1 MVDRLS
7 TSLAQQLGINNI
19 LLQQSRVNETQLQI
33 SSGKRILAPSDDPAG
48 AVQLLDLSQSLSR
61 LGQFQNNLDY
71 ARNRLSLSEGALD
84 SVTNNLQRVRELAVQ
99 GFNGSNS
106 ATDKKSIALEIF
118 QRLDELVALANTR
131 DGNGDYLYA
140 GFKAQTEP
148 FSGSAATG
156 SFSYNGDQGVRYLKI
171 GENRTITDGNAGAE
185 VFFNLQDKDGNA
197 ESMFAT
203 LYGLATDLSTNK
215 AAAEEATLTLANN
228 PADNSTLIINGVT
241 YEFDGNGSGA
251 TVLGAT
257 VVTIGGTTT
266 ATINALKTAVDA
278 ATVPAGKSAVTTSAS
293 NNQLTITASTEGQD
307 QLDDITGTSITANN
321 TATTVS
327 IPLYDHLDQLDTA
340 LGRILDVR
348 AQLGAR
354 LNVLDSQDEINLDTE
369 LSIQATKSDI
379 EDLDMA
385 EAISRFNLQIVAL
398 EAAQQ
403 AFVRVQGLSLFNQL

>member
-7 TSLAQQLGINNI
+7 TSLAQQLGINTI
-19 LLQQSRVNETQLQI
+19 LSQQITLNQTQQQI
-33 SSGKRILAPSDDPAG
+33 SLGKRILSPSDDPAG
-48 AVQLLDLSQSLSR
+48 AVQLLDLSESLSR
-61 LGQFQNNLDY
+61 LEQFQGNLDY
-71 ARNRLSLSEGALD
+71 ARNRLSLSEGTLNGV
-84 SVTNNLQRVRELAVQ
+84 SNNLQRVRELAVQ
-99 GFNGSNS
+99 GFNSTNT
-106 ATDKKSIALEIF
+106 ATDKQSIALEIF
-118 QRLDELVALANTR
+118 QRVDELAALANTK
-131 DGNGDYLYA
+131 DANGDYLYA

-171 GENRTITDGNAGAE
+171 GENRTISDGNAGAE
-185 VFFNLQDKDGNA
+185 VFFDLQDKDGNA

-203 LYGLATDLSTNK
+203 LYGLATDLSNDRPAT
-215 AAAEEATLTLANN
+215 EESTFTLANN

-241 YEFDGNGSGA
+241 YEFDGNASGA
-251 TVLGAT
+251 TVGGAT
-257 VVTIGGTTT
+257 VVTIGGSTA
-266 ATINALKTAVDA
+266 ATINALKIAVDG

-293 NNQLTITASTEGQD
+293 SNQLTITASTEGEG
-307 QLDDITGTSITANN
+307 QLDALTGTSITGNN

-327 IPLYDHLDQLDTA
+327 TPLYDHLDQLDTA

-354 LNVLDSQDEINLDTE
+354 LNVLDSQDEINQDFE
-369 LSIQATKSDI
+369 LSIETTRSEI

-398 EAAQQ
+398 QAAQQ
-403 AFVRVQGLSLFNQL
+403 AFIKVQNLSLFNLL